1 MLQNS
6 GFSWDVTVNTFT
18 MIEKKLSSR
27 ALKCFR
33 MKFLWD
39 PIMNTLTMVEEKFDF
54 WSTEIPQN
62 IWDLNVNT
70 FTMVEENFEIQSS

>member
-1 MLQNS
+1 
-6 GFSWDVTVNTFT
+6 
-18 MIEKKLSSR
+18 
-27 ALKCFR
+27 
-33 MKFLWD
+33 
-39 PIMNTLTMVEEKFDF
+39 MNTLTMVEEKFDF